1 MREFPDS
8 SFRPPEL
15 GQLFWSTLLLVV
27 QSQEIKCQNLMSR
40 LIRKL
45 SPSMKQEAS
54 QQVPASIF
62 SDEEIRVRAYQ
73 IYESS
78 DRTNR
83 HAEQD
88 WFQAQTELME
98 MVGGK

>member
-1 MREFPDS
+1 VSNPKFQVNTKVVPRIPAHPLE
-8 SFRPPEL
+8 
-15 GQLFWSTLLLVV
+15 QVAAST
-27 QSQEIKCQNLMSR
+27 
-40 LIRKL
+40 
-45 SPSMKQEAS
+45 
-54 QQVPASIF
+54 F

-78 DRTNR
+78 DRTNK
-83 HAEQD
+83 HADAD

>member
-1 MREFPDS
+1 MLKSNVR
-8 SFRPPEL
+8 
-15 GQLFWSTLLLVV
+15 V
-27 QSQEIKCQNLMSR
+27 
-40 LIRKL
+40 
-45 SPSMKQEAS
+45 SPKAVSPMKQQPS
-54 QQVPASIF
+54 QHVPASTF

-78 DRTNR
+78 DRTNK
-83 HAEQD
+83 HADAD

>member
-1 MREFPDS
+1 MSNPKSQVNRK
-8 SFRPPEL
+8 
-15 GQLFWSTLLLVV
+15 VV
-27 QSQEIKCQNLMSR
+27 PRIPAHPLEQ
-40 LIRKL
+40 
-45 SPSMKQEAS
+45 A
-54 QQVPASIF
+54 PASTF

-78 DRTNR
+78 DRTNK
-83 HAEQD
+83 HAEAD

>member
-1 MREFPDS
+1 VSNPNFKVKTRLTP
-8 SFRPPEL
+8 
-15 GQLFWSTLLLVV
+15 STPAQPL
-27 QSQEIKCQNLMSR
+27 
-40 LIRKL
+40 
-45 SPSMKQEAS
+45 KQAAAS
-54 QQVPASIF
+54 TF

-78 DRTNR
+78 DRTKK
-83 HAEQD
+83 HADAD

>member
-1 MREFPDS
+1 MPKPKVR
-8 SFRPPEL
+8 
-15 GQLFWSTLLLVV
+15 V
-27 QSQEIKCQNLMSR
+27 
-40 LIRKL
+40 
-45 SPSMKQEAS
+45 SPKTIVPTQQEAP
-54 QQVPASIF
+54 QQAPMSTF

-78 DRTNR
+78 DRTNK
-83 HAEQD
+83 HADHD

>member
-1 MREFPDS
+1 MSNPKFEVNTKLAPRTPAQS
-8 SFRPPEL
+8 SK
-15 GQLFWSTLLLVV
+15 QAAAST
-27 QSQEIKCQNLMSR
+27 
-40 LIRKL
+40 
-45 SPSMKQEAS
+45 
-54 QQVPASIF
+54 F

-78 DRTNR
+78 DRTNK
-83 HAEQD
+83 HADAD

>member
-1 MREFPDS
+1 MSKPKVQVSPKDTSPKQAEPLMNDS
-8 SFRPPEL
+8 T
-15 GQLFWSTLLLVV
+15 ST
-27 QSQEIKCQNLMSR
+27 
-40 LIRKL
+40 
-45 SPSMKQEAS
+45 
-54 QQVPASIF
+54 F

-78 DRTNR
+78 DRTNK
-83 HAEQD
+83 HADHD

>member
-1 MREFPDS
+1 VSKPRVQISPKASSLIQRESP
-8 SFRPPEL
+8 
-15 GQLFWSTLLLVV
+15 
-27 QSQEIKCQNLMSR
+27 QET
-40 LIRKL
+40 
-45 SPSMKQEAS
+45 
-54 QQVPASIF
+54 PASVF

-78 DRTNR
+78 NR
-83 HAEQD
+83 IHKHADQD

>member
-1 MREFPDS
+1 MAKPI
-8 SFRPPEL
+8 
-15 GQLFWSTLLLVV
+15 V
-27 QSQEIKCQNLMSR
+27 QVRQKAIPN
-40 LIRKL
+40 
-45 SPSMKQEAS
+45 MKQESS
-54 QQVPASIF
+54 QQVPASTF

-78 DRTNR
+78 DRTNK
-83 HAEQD
+83 HADED

>member
-1 MREFPDS
+1 MQQES
-8 SFRPPEL
+8 PP
-15 GQLFWSTLLLVV
+15 
-27 QSQEIKCQNLMSR
+27 
-40 LIRKL
+40 
-45 SPSMKQEAS
+45 
-54 QQVPASIF
+54 QVPPGTF

-83 HAEQD
+83 HADQN

>member
-1 MREFPDS
+1 
-8 SFRPPEL
+8 
-15 GQLFWSTLLLVV
+15 
-27 QSQEIKCQNLMSR
+27 MSKPNIQAR
-40 LIRKL
+40 SKPIA
-45 SPSMKQEAS
+45 PSKQESS
-54 QQVPASIF
+54 QQVPACTF

-78 DRTNR
+78 DRTNK
-83 HAEQD
+83 HPDED